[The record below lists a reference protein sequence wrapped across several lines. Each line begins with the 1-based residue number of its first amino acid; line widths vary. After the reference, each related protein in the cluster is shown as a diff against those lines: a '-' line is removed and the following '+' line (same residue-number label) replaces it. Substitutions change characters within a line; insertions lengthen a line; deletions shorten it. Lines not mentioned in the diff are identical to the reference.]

1 MKKEDLRIL
10 KTKASLYRA
19 LIELMKEKEFEQI
32 KISEICTKSMINR
45 STFYDH
51 YNDKY
56 ELLESFMNDMKKE
69 LEENIVVDTEINNIK
84 DFYMELLKV
93 MLEHID
99 ENKEVYSSL
108 LKINSNSIAKDMMID
123 TVLNSVAKRINEDF
137 INKSNIPTKIVILF
151 YASGIISIIVDS
163 LQDTKK
169 FDKEK
174 ILSIISSLLP
184 APDYIVPNK
193 NKA

>member
-19 LIELMKEKEFEQI
+19 LIEIMKEKEFEQI
-32 KISEICTKSMINR
+32 KISEICSKSMINR

-56 ELLESFMNDMKKE
+56 ELLESFMNDMKNE
-69 LEENIVVDTEINNIK
+69 LEENIVVDTETNSVK
-84 DFYMELLKV
+84 DFYMELLKI

-108 LKINSNSIAKDMMID
+108 LRINSNSIAKDMMID
-123 TVLNSVAKRINEDF
+123 TVLNSVTKRINEGF
-137 INKSNIPTKIVILF
+137 VNKSNIPTKTIVLF
-151 YASGIISIIVDS
+151 YASGVISTIVVA
-163 LQDTKK
+163 LQDSKK

-174 ILSIISSLLP
+174 VISNLDMLIP
-184 APDYIVPNK
+184 EIDFVIPNK
-193 NKA
+193 K

>member
-32 KISEICTKSMINR
+32 KISEICAKSMINR

-56 ELLESFMNDMKKE
+56 ELLVAFMNDMKKE
-69 LEENIVVDTEINNIK
+69 LETIIVVDKEINNIK
-84 DFYMELLKV
+84 EYYIEILKV
-93 MLEHID
+93 LLDHID
-99 ENKEVYSSL
+99 ENKEIYSSL
-108 LKINSNSIAKDMMID
+108 SKINSNSIAKDMMID
-123 TVLNSVAKRINEDF
+123 TVLNSVIKRIEEGF
-137 INKSNIPTKIVILF
+137 INKSNIPTKTAVLF
-151 YASGIISIIVDS
+151 YASGIINIIEDS
-163 LQDTKK
+163 LQDVKK

-174 ILSIISSLLP
+174 ILSIISVLLP
-184 APDYIVPNK
+184 TPSYIVPIK
-193 NKA
+193 K